1 MVKTDN
7 WHCRT
12 HGLMFVWLLGSF
24 LVIGCATIVPE
35 AFIIKNYKN
44 DTLSMEEAAIVFT
57 SAGYKHGTIKIT
69 SIAEGLGM
77 DGGNKI
83 NHYYVLLRPGRYTID
98 IDATMTPGPSAVMLD
113 KSLVMVTNP
122 TWSIGIPVSRALE
135 AKAGYVYYLKG
146 TLDPA
151 QERWQAEIDEIS
163 FDAILKGNDAFFFE
177 RYGFVKKHYKDP
189 AIPMLST
196 H

>member
-12 HGLMFVWLLGSF
+12 HGLIIVWLLGSF
-24 LVIGCATIVPE
+24 LLTGCATIVPE

-44 DTLSMEEAAIVFT
+44 HTLSMEEAAIVFT
-57 SAGYKHGTIKIT
+57 SAGYKNGTIKIT
-69 SIAEGLGM
+69 SISEGLGM

-98 IDATMTPGPSAVMLD
+98 IDATMTAGPSAVMLD
-113 KSLVMVTNP
+113 KTLVMVTNP
-122 TWSIGIPVSRALE
+122 TWNIGISVSRTLE

-146 TLDPA
+146 ALDPV
-151 QERWQAEIDEIS
+151 QERWHAEIDEIS
-163 FDAILKGNDAFFFE
+163 FDAILKGNDAFFLE
-177 RYGFVKKHYKDP
+177 RYGYVKKHYKDP